1 MTRRGFLQASSL
13 LLSTFAFQACFS
25 NSELSNVDFKTLK
38 IGYLPITDH
47 LLVIAKDLK
56 GSDFTPVKFSSW
68 VDLSEALRSK
78 SIDGAFI
85 LTPLAL
91 KLRSQGLDI
100 KAILAAHR
108 NGSALVIKKGVL
120 QNKEIAQLKELKIA
134 IPSRFSTHYL
144 LLANLLQ
151 QGGLSAKDV
160 RLIDMPPTEMIF
172 ALQSNSID
180 GFIVAEPFCVQA
192 QTLAIADVFALS
204 YEIINEHICCV
215 LTFQNA
221 VLSKRGGDVSR
232 LLGDFLAT
240 ADFINRNPKEASELS
255 LKFLGQK
262 PELLENLLIQ
272 DKRIVYRNLKLQEN
286 DLERTLQD
294 LKKYEVDTLEVE
306 FNDFVDSNF
315 LNAYLGGESDK
326 V

>member
-1 MTRRGFLQASSL
+1 MTRRDFLQASSL
-13 LLSTFAFQACFS
+13 TLSAFVLNACS
-25 NSELSNVDFKTLK
+25 NDNKNANFKTLK

-56 GSDFTPVKFSSW
+56 QSDFTAVKFSSW
-68 VDLSEALRSK
+68 ADLSEALRSK

-91 KLRSQGLDI
+91 RLKSQGLDI

-120 QNKEIAQLKELKIA
+120 HNREIAQLKGLKIA

-144 LLANLLQ
+144 LLANLLE
-151 QGGLSAKDV
+151 QGGLSPKDV
-160 RLIDMPPTEMIF
+160 QLIDMAPTEMIF
-172 ALQSNSID
+172 ALRSNSID

-192 QTLAIADVFALS
+192 ETLGIADVFALS

-215 LTFQNA
+215 LAFQNA
-221 VLSKRGGDVSR
+221 VLTQRGNEVAR
-232 LLGDFLAT
+232 LLGDFLDT
-240 ADFINRNPKEASELS
+240 ADFINKNPKEASELS

-262 PELLENLLIQ
+262 SEVLENLLAQ
-272 DKRIVYRNLKLQEN
+272 EKRVVYRNLKLQES
-286 DLERTLQD
+286 DLEKTLQD
-294 LKKYEVDTLEVE
+294 IKKYEVDTLETS
-306 FNDFVDSNF
+306 FSDFVDSSFVNAF
-315 LNAYLGGESDK
+315 LEA
-326 V
+326 

>member
-13 LLSTFAFQACFS
+13 TLSALAFNACS
-25 NSELSNVDFKTLK
+25 NTANTDFKTLK

-56 GSDFTPVKFSSW
+56 QSAFTPVKFSSW
-68 VDLSEALRSK
+68 ADLSEALRSK

-91 KLRSQGLDI
+91 KLKSQGLDI

-120 QNKEIAQLKELKIA
+120 QNKEVAELKGLKIA

-151 QGGLSAKDV
+151 QGGLSPKDV
-160 RLIDMPPTEMIF
+160 QLIDMAPTEMIF
-172 ALQSNSID
+172 ALQSHSID

-192 QTLAIADVFALS
+192 ETLGIADVFALS
-204 YEIINEHICCV
+204 YEIINNHICCV

-221 VLSKRGGDVSR
+221 VLTQRGGEVSK
-232 LLGDFLAT
+232 LLGDFLTT
-240 ADFINRNPKEASELS
+240 ADFINKNPKEASELS
-255 LKFLGQK
+255 LKFLGQRA
-262 PELLENLLIQ
+262 EILENLLAQ
-272 DKRIVYRNLKLQEN
+272 EERVVYRNLKLQES
-286 DLERTLQD
+286 DLEKTLQD
-294 LKKYEVDTLEVE
+294 IKKYEVDTLEIA
-306 FNDFVDSNF
+306 FDDFVDSSF
-315 LNAYLGGESDK
+315 VDAYLGA
-326 V
+326 